1 LSCRCITNP
10 TTHYPDPIL
19 ISHSFDVTLHPV
31 QLTMMYRKVLVSDMT
46 YSTDAVLMPYRII
59 RDMHDD
65 QLFGCQIGEAINEPT
80 RFSVSINAQNFKA
93 NELMV
98 DISGNILTIEAF
110 RDDDSSSNGV
120 KCHFLRRYTIP
131 DDLQP
136 EYVHAYLNNDGIL
149 TVTISKKPS
158 IHNVKALK

>member
-1 LSCRCITNP
+1 MCRIVVS
-10 TTHYPDPIL
+10 Y
-19 ISHSFDVTLHPV
+19 ISV
-31 QLTMMYRKVLVSDMT
+31 MYRNVLVSDMT

-59 RDMHDD
+59 RDMHND

-80 RFSVSINAQNFKA
+80 RFCVSINAQNFKA

-98 DISGNILTIEAF
+98 DISGNVLTIEAF
-110 RDDDSSSNGV
+110 RDGDPSSNGV

-131 DDLQP
+131 DDLQT
-136 EYVHAYLNNDGIL
+136 EYLHAYLNNNGVL

-158 IHNVKALK
+158 IHTVKILK